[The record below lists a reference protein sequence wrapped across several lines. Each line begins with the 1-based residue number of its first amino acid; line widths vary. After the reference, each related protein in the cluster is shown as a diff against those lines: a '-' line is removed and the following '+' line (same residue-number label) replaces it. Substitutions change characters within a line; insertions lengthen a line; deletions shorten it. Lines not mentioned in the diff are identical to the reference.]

1 MRAYILSVSILLMS
15 IASFGADTSS
25 YLYWMVGTEANSYE
39 YGAVKIHAIA
49 NTGASTGDYYLDLYA
64 GNGTLIGEGDAG
76 VAEKYIT
83 SSQSANQGY
92 YALLSAADYKNY
104 TYVIELFN
112 DSAFVAQSFP
122 DLTSATIDAYV
133 ATTQSSTGIQELV
146 TAWKPT
152 TYAVPE
158 PNSALLLLLGCA
170 GLALRRRRLMHA

>member
-1 MRAYILSVSILLMS
+1 MRAYILSASILVTS
-15 IASFGADTSS
+15 IVSFGDDTSGSS
-25 YLYWMVGTEANSYE
+25 YLYWMVDTAANKYD
-39 YGAVKIHAIA
+39 YTKVMVHAISDGTA
-49 NTGASTGDYYLDLYA
+49 GTADYYLDIYGGNEVKIGDSLSSGVVEDSQA
-64 GNGTLIGEGDAG
+64 GG
-76 VAEKYIT
+76 
-83 SSQSANQGY
+83 QGY
-92 YALLSAADYKNY
+92 YALLSATDYKNY

-133 ATTQSSTGIQELV
+133 ATTQSSTGIKELV

-152 TYAVPE
+152 AYAVPE